1 VMLTRWYGGMVM
13 LQDIFKLI
21 EGGRE
26 K

>member
-1 VMLTRWYGGMVM
+1 MVM